1 MSMSSWGARRIW
13 VSVLQEKPSV
23 VGFRWLPPPPL
34 LPRSPQVL
42 FPSLVRGAER
52 QERGD
57 LRGNEA
63 SDMCQHIWGAHPKSP
78 RGDLPKQ
85 FKLRY

>member
-1 MSMSSWGARRIW
+1 MSSWGARRIG
-13 VSVLQEKPSV
+13 VSVLQEKPSA
-23 VGFRWLPPPPL
+23 VGFRWLPPPP
-34 LPRSPQVL
+34 PRSPQVPFL
-42 FPSLVRGAER
+42 PLVRGAEI

-63 SDMCQHIWGAHPKSP
+63 SDMCQHIWGVHPKSP